1 MFAEAM
7 RGDGYR
13 SYRIR
18 LENLLGIPCEASDQ
32 DIHKMIESGFP
43 CFRLKE
49 LCNRYE
55 MRKSEPNQIMARR
68 VSRARLARSQRL
80 TISESDQLFRYVH
93 ITAMAEVIFGDET
106 KARRWL
112 SKSKN
117 RFAGKN
123 PLEMLS
129 TLAGTRAVEVMLI
142 QVAEPF
148 AL

>member
-18 LENLLGIPCEASDQ
+18 LENLLGIPCDASDQ

-43 CFRLKE
+43 RFRLKE
-49 LCNRYE
+49 LCDRYE
-55 MRKSEPNQIMARR
+55 LRASEPNKIMARR
-68 VSRARLARSQRL
+68 TSRIRIARNQRL
-80 TISESDQLFRYVH
+80 TLSESDQLFRYVH
-93 ITAMAEVIFGDET
+93 IMALTEVIFGDET

-112 SKSKN
+112 SKSKD

-129 TLAGTRAVEVMLI
+129 TIAGTRAVEVMLI